1 MILYIVLS
9 NVFLK
14 KRELPFEWV
23 LKQKLKAENSYM
35 SNNWRNFQPL
45 DSYILTSRLSC
56 LSLPAV
62 SSAETDD
69 NSLSF

>member
-1 MILYIVLS
+1 MGIETKI
-9 NVFLK
+9 
-14 KRELPFEWV
+14 EG
-23 LKQKLKAENSYM
+23 ENSYM